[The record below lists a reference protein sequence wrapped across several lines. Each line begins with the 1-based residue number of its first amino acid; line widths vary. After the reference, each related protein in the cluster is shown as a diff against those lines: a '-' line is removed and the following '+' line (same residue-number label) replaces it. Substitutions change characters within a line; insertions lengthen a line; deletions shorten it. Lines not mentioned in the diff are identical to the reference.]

1 MSTRHPFDDPFAER
15 GLEAGALRDGR
26 PAVDA
31 DLLVALAEDRLLP
44 HEEAALLERIRDDA
58 VARRELAL
66 LDADRYA
73 ALFPARPL
81 VDSDAPAGMG
91 AGGGSPDATVLPMR
105 PRSRW
110 APLLA
115 ACALAAA
122 AALFVTVYVP
132 PPPEGSLFE
141 AERERAVRGD
151 LAVGERLRIKMKI
164 GRAPGLAGVLGEPWG
179 GLIHIQPDGVAT
191 LLCRSDA
198 LDGPCTISE
207 AHGTLTYSFLAEPK
221 WAGRNTFLFVTSADE
236 PEAVI
241 RALDG
246 EASGLS
252 ARLDALPVR
261 VQRVEPVDIRP

>member
-1 MSTRHPFDDPFAER
+1 MSTRPPFDDPFAER

-26 PAVDA
+26 PPVDA

-44 HEEAALLERIRDDA
+44 HEAAALLDRIRDDA

-81 VDSDAPAGMG
+81 LEPEAPPAPDTAGDAHG
-91 AGGGSPDATVLPMR
+91 ADVLSIR

-110 APLLA
+110 VPLFA
-115 ACALAAA
+115 AGALAAA
-122 AALFVTVYVP
+122 AAIFAAVYVP
-132 PPPEGSLFE
+132 PPPDGSVFE
-141 AERERAVRGD
+141 AERERTVRGD

-164 GRAPGLAGVLGEPWG
+164 GRSAGLAGVLGKPWG
-179 GLIHIQPDGVAT
+179 GLVHVQPDGVAT

-207 AHGTLTYSFLAEPK
+207 AHGTLTYSFLAEPR
-221 WAGRNTFLFVTSADE
+221 WAGRNAFLFVTSADD

-246 EASGLS
+246 AASGLTE
-252 ARLDALPVR
+252 RLDALPVR
-261 VQRVEPVDIRP
+261 VQRVEPFDIRP